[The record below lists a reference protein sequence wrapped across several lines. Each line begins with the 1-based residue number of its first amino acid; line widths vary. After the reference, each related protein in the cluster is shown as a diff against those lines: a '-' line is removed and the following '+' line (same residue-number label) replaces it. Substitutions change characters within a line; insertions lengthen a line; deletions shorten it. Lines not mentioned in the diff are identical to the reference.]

1 MQLLRTTKPPRG
13 KLGRF
18 KFHGVP
24 ADPNRLRLGARGSRF
39 RWRDNGTNLHDQTN
53 PTNQLAKAKLVER
66 RSKDG
71 QARTGAVPVLL
82 LNSFRRRGA
91 EPSFVGAGQ
100 NKPTRAW
107 SLLPQPTRES
117 PPAAALAVGSRSGV
131 RPGGWRRRRA
141 RHSIPFQGPKYG
153 GVPGDLPSLIVQDGK
168 YN

>member
-66 RSKDG
+66 RSRDG
-71 QARTGAVPVLL
+71 QARTGRCRCCCSTPFAV
-82 LNSFRRRGA
+82 
-91 EPSFVGAGQ
+91 
-100 NKPTRAW
+100 
-107 SLLPQPTRES
+107 
-117 PPAAALAVGSRSGV
+117 AALNLRSLELARINQLVLGVCFRNQLVNPRRLPRWQSDQDPASGLAGGGGGGRDIPSRSRV
-131 RPGGWRRRRA
+131 RSTAAYRA
-141 RHSIPFQGPKYG
+141 TCRA
-153 GVPGDLPSLIVQDGK
+153 
-168 YN
+168 